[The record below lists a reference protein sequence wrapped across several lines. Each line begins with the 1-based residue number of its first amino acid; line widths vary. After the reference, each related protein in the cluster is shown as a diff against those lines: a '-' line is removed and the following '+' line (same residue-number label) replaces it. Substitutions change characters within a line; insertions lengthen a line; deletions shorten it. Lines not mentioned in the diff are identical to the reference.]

1 MWPIRITKK
10 VETGNG
16 WEFVVEVG
24 PHEQQIGYLIEV
36 DEEYWMELTDGRYE
50 PEELVHR
57 SLRFLLKKERIIRDR
72 RRFNLRE
79 IVRYHKD
86 ERGYIREMQRR
97 TFREFFRGRTR
108 K

>member
-10 VETGNG
+10 IETGSG

-36 DEEYWMELTDGRYE
+36 DEEHWMKLTDGRYE

-57 SLRFLLKKERIIRDR
+57 SLRFLLKKGRVIRDK

-79 IVRYHKD
+79 IARYHED
-86 ERGYIREMQRR
+86 ESGYAREIQRR
-97 TFREFFRGRTR
+97 TLGDFFRSRN
-108 K
+108 KK